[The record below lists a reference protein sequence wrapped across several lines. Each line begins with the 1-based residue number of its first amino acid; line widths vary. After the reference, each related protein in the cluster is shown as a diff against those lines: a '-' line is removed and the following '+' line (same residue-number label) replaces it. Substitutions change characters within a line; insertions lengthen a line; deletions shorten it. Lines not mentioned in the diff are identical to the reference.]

1 MRTPRV
7 LASTAIGAAGVA
19 ALVIGSAGAASADT
33 VVTGG
38 TTTISV
44 PAATAAA
51 AVKAGIVATVTDP
64 ATATYNQQTSAI
76 DASFPVTG
84 GTADV
89 ATFTG
94 TLEQGGSVVFANYS
108 KKKKVTITDLTL
120 DFTTNQI
127 SGVLSGTSA
136 PVTLF
141 DLGGQGS
148 FSINGQTQ
156 TYSATE
162 VDVDPAGATALDSA
176 LKTSYFT
183 AGQNLGSFTTTFTQ
197 TVTGEQGANSWPAN
211 AERQVGSIAG

>member
-1 MRTPRV
+1 MDNVMRSPRI
-7 LASTAIGAAGVA
+7 LAASAIGGAGVA
-19 ALVIGSAGAASADT
+19 ALVIGSAGVASADT

-51 AVKAGIVATVTDP
+51 AVRAGIVATLTDP

-76 DASFPVTG
+76 DAAFPVTG

-89 ATFTG
+89 KTFTG
-94 TLEQGGSVVFANYS
+94 TLEHGGSVVFANYN
-108 KKKKVTITDLTL
+108 KNKKVTITNLTL
-120 DFTTNQI
+120 DFVTNQI
-127 SGVLSGTSA
+127 SGVLSGSTT

-148 FSINGQTQ
+148 SSVSGQTQ
-156 TYSATE
+156 TYSASE
-162 VDVDPAGATALDSA
+162 FDVDPGGATALDTA

-197 TVTGEQGANSWPAN
+197 TVTD
-211 AERQVGSIAG
+211 AG